1 MPVARMHVSVRV
13 CMRWAYVQRRVGGVA
28 VEGVE
33 EAGWVWKRTTVS
45 ADVDK
50 QKGNEKKMNPS

>member
-1 MPVARMHVSVRV
+1 MS
-13 CMRWAYVQRRVGGVA
+13 GVA

-33 EAGWVWKRTTVS
+33 EAGWVWKRTIVS

-50 QKGNEKKMNPS
+50 QKENEKK